1 MRLGCYLL
9 FLLITTFASAQ
20 DRAWVEYR
28 NPGSA
33 IQNGE
38 AILRLAEG
46 AQATHWRWSHRQTFP
61 NDSVAK
67 GLDEGVPYTVTVY
80 SATDSITLA
89 VVVPATSLAE
99 KMNAWFTPVVESIG
113 VVMYWDPLE
122 AWGWRDSR
130 MLDEQ
135 GRVITYPNGEPRRQ
149 PVRFIVVWLILGALF
164 FTFYMRFINIRG
176 FRHSVAVS
184 LGHYDRPGDV
194 GEVSHFQALATALS
208 GTLGLGNIAGVAIAI
223 AIGGPGATLWMIVAG
238 FLGMSSKFVECTL
251 GVKYRNVS
259 KSGEVSGGPMYYLS
273 KGLAKKG
280 WGTFGKTL
288 AMLFAVLCVGG
299 AIGGGNM
306 FQSNQVMAQVTLAVP
321 EMKEYA
327 WLIGALMAL
336 LVGLVMLGGIRS
348 IANVTDKLVPFMVG
362 LYLIFSLFIIIS
374 HAGQFGD
381 AMGAIF
387 FGAFQADA
395 LKGGFVGVMMVGF
408 QRAAFSNEAGIGSA
422 SIAHS
427 ASKTNQP
434 VSEGVISL
442 MEPFID
448 TVVVCTITALVLV
461 FTGFAQDP
469 QGLTGSQLTNAA
481 FTSEFPWFKWI
492 LLTSVFFFAYATI
505 LSWGYY
511 GQKSWT
517 YLFGENNF
525 SLRAYQSIYLMCTW
539 LGAMVGLG
547 AVMDFSDMMI
557 LGMAFPNIIGLII
570 LAPEVKKD
578 MNIYFQQLKEGK
590 IRKYKQ

>member
-1 MRLGCYLL
+1 MRLWV
-9 FLLITTFASAQ
+9 FLVCHFLTAFSFGQQGPAL
-20 DRAWVEYR
+20 EYR

-33 IQNGE
+33 IQDGV
-38 AILRLAEG
+38 AILIIPAG
-46 AQATHWRWSHRQTFP
+46 SDIISWKWSHRFTAP
-61 NDSVAK
+61 NDSIAE
-67 GLDEGVPYTVTVY
+67 GLDEGVSYRVTLFG
-80 SATDSITLA
+80 SSDSTELE
-89 VVVPATSLAE
+89 VKVPASSIAE
-99 KMNAWFTPVVESIG
+99 KMNAWFTPLVKGIG
-113 VVMYWDPLE
+113 VVMYWDLLE
-122 AWGWRDSR
+122 SLGWRDSR
-130 MLDEQ
+130 LFDEQ

-149 PVRFIVVWLILGALF
+149 PVRFIVVWLILGAIF
-164 FTFYMRFINIRG
+164 FTLYMRFVNIRG
-176 FRHSVAVS
+176 FGHSVAVS
-184 LGHYDRPGDV
+184 LGRYDRPEDV
-194 GEVSHFQALATALS
+194 GEVTHFQALATALS
-208 GTLGLGNIAGVAIAI
+208 GTLGLGNIAGVAIAM
-223 AIGGPGATLWMIVAG
+223 AIGGPGATVWMIIAG

-259 KSGEVSGGPMYYLS
+259 TDGEVSGGPMYYLS

-280 WGTFGKTL
+280 WKTAGKIL
-288 AMLFAVLCVGG
+288 AVLFAILCIGG

-306 FQSNQVMAQVTLAVP
+306 FQSNQVMAQVSLTLP
-321 EMKEYA
+321 GLKDYA
-327 WLIGALMAL
+327 WLVGAAMAVM
-336 LVGLVMLGGIRS
+336 VGLVMLGGIRS
-348 IANVTDKLVPFMVG
+348 IARVTDKLVPLMVG
-362 LYLIFSLFIIIS
+362 MYLIFSLFIIL
-374 HAGQFGD
+374 HHVDQFGE
-381 AMGAIF
+381 AMSAILN
-387 FGAFQADA
+387 GAFHADA

-434 VSEGVISL
+434 VSEGIISL

-481 FTSEFPWFKWI
+481 FTSEFPWFKWM
-492 LLTSVFFFAYATI
+492 LLISVFFFAYATI

-517 YLFGENNF
+517 YLFGETTA
-525 SLRAYQSIYLMCTW
+525 SRWVYQTMYLSCTW

-570 LAPEVKKD
+570 LAPEVKQD
-578 MNIYFQQLKEGK
+578 MIVYFSDLKNGR
-590 IRKYKQ
+590 IRRHK